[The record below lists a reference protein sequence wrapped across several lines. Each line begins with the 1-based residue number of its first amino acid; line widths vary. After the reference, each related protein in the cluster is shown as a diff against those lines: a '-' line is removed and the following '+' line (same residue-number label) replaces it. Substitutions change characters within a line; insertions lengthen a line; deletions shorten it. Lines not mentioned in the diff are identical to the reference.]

1 MLYGYKILISVL
13 LGQLPKK
20 AMKLSMQGTNRLTLK
35 STDLVVE
42 QPLATGQN
50 SVFGA
55 HNCEGLETKAPL
67 AEQTLGAMWQC
78 GQRVRWSF
86 QRTLHEQ
93 PGLLAPLSDV
103 NAIEGTL
110 LFLIHNVICV
120 NSVKFSF
127 LCLK

>member
-1 MLYGYKILISVL
+1 ML
-13 LGQLPKK
+13 LGQLEKK

-55 HNCEGLETKAPL
+55 HNCEGLETSAPL

-86 QRTLHEQ
+86 QRILHEQ
-93 PGLLAPLSDV
+93 PGLLASSRSPLALVRCERHWGNTALS
-103 NAIEGTL
+103 
-110 LFLIHNVICV
+110 
-120 NSVKFSF
+120 NSQCY
-127 LCLK
+127 LCK